1 MYSNAAPTTSPTKNT
16 KPPPTTADMGIN
28 RATSTSKSKNR
39 IATSQNLGQNGTV
52 IMPEGSNPHSNGA
65 AALLGRD
72 AKPLLK
78 QGTTTTSTAATKPIT
93 LILTITLGVKK
104 RCFQS
109 TPPTNTKQRTAPRL
123 QALPAGATFRQGIL
137 TGRNG
142 AGGESHAVPGA
153 SRQPRSLAP
162 VHPPPPTSRSSAL
175 RGA

>member
-1 MYSNAAPTTSPTKNT
+1 MYSKAAPTTRPTKNT
-16 KPPPTTADMGIN
+16 KPPPTTADIGIN
-28 RATSTSKSKNR
+28 RATSTSKSKNK

-52 IMPEGSNPHSNGA
+52 IIPEGSNPHSNGA
-65 AALLGRD
+65 AAFLGRD

-78 QGTTTTSTAATKPIT
+78 QGTTTTNTAATRPII

-109 TPPTNTKQRTAPRL
+109 TPPANTKQRTAPRQ
-123 QALPAGATFRQGIL
+123 QALLVEATFRQGIL

-142 AGGESHAVPGA
+142 VGVGSPVGLEAVRLPGY
-153 SRQPRSLAP
+153 PTP
-162 VHPPPPTSRSSAL
+162 EHPPPPTSRSSAL

>member
-52 IMPEGSNPHSNGA
+52 IIPEGSNPHSNGA

-72 AKPLLK
+72 AKTLLK
-78 QGTTTTSTAATKPIT
+78 QGTTTTNTAATRPII

-109 TPPTNTKQRTAPRL
+109 TPPTNTKRRTAPRQ
-123 QALPAGATFRQGIL
+123 QALLVEATFRPGIS
-137 TGRNG
+137 TGRSG
-142 AGGESHAVPGA
+142 AGGESRAGPGA
-153 SRQPRSLAP
+153 SLQPRYLTP
-162 VHPPPPTSRSSAL
+162 KHPLPPTSRSSAL

>member
-1 MYSNAAPTTSPTKNT
+1 
-16 KPPPTTADMGIN
+16 MGIN
-28 RATSTSKSKNR
+28 RATSTSKSRNK

-52 IMPEGSNPHSNGA
+52 IIPEGSKPHSNGA

-78 QGTTTTSTAATKPIT
+78 QGTTTTNTAATKPII

-109 TPPTNTKQRTAPRL
+109 TPPTNTKQRTAPR
-123 QALPAGATFRQGIL
+123 QRALLVRATFRPGISA
-137 TGRNG
+137 GRNG
-142 AGGESHAVPGA
+142 AGGESHEGPGA
-153 SRQPRSLAP
+153 SRQPQYP
-162 VHPPPPTSRSSAL
+162 TPKHPLPLTSRSSAL

>member
-28 RATSTSKSKNR
+28 KATSTSKSKNK

-52 IMPEGSNPHSNGA
+52 IIPEGSNPHSNGA

-72 AKPLLK
+72 AKHLLK
-78 QGTTTTSTAATKPIT
+78 QGTTTTNTAATIPIIH
-93 LILTITLGVKK
+93 ILTITLGVKK

-109 TPPTNTKQRTAPRL
+109 TPPANTKQRTEPRQ
-123 QALPAGATFRQGIL
+123 QALLVEATFRLGIL
-137 TGRNG
+137 IDHNG
-142 AGGESHAVPGA
+142 VGGGSPVGPKAIRLPGY
-153 SRQPRSLAP
+153 PTP
-162 VHPPPPTSRSSAL
+162 KHPLPLISRSSAL